1 MTKQV
6 KEQMMEDGEEDEDL
20 IVHFDPRS
28 AYKET
33 PAIAIMKWVE
43 KVDPK

>member
-6 KEQMMEDGEEDEDL
+6 KEQRIEGEEDDEDL
-20 IVHFDPRS
+20 IVRFDS
-28 AYKET
+28 LGAYKET